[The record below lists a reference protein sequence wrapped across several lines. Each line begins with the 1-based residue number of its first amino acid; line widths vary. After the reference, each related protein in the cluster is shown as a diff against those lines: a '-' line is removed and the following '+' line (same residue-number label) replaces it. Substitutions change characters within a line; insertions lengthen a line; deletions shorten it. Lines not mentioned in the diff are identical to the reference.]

1 MKCRLNEFKVVV
13 LLLSVFYIISK
24 VIKSIALPKLK
35 KVKKISIIIIIIGCI
50 QHIIGKL
57 LL

>member
-24 VIKSIALPKLK
+24 VIKSISLPKLK
-35 KVKKISIIIIIIGCI
+35 KVKKISIIIIDAFNI
-50 QHIIGKL
+50 
-57 LL
+57 

>member
-35 KVKKISIIIIIIGCI
+35 KVKKISIIIIDAFNI
-50 QHIIGKL
+50 
-57 LL
+57 

>member
-35 KVKKISIIIIIIGCI
+35 KVKKILV
-50 QHIIGKL
+50 L
-57 LL
+57 LLDAFNI